1 MTKKTYALAGLG
13 LTTLLL
19 ASCSGDN
26 VEEIQSAV
34 GEMDQIHG
42 NIVDEMNGLSE
53 EEMNLQTTFDEALA
67 SDDQMST
74 FADGSAPVFE
84 NISSRRD
91 RIETINTL
99 REDFESQEEI
109 IADYDGDSLSE
120 EELSGLNAK
129 IDEFSG
135 QLESFTSNYE
145 TSLTAQEDYFTS
157 IGSEDAT
164 YDTFSSG
171 ITELNEQTAANK
183 EELVQLDHS
192 LVEVKDHITQVQEMI
207 QSTMT
212 ENE

>member
-34 GEMDQIHG
+34 GEIDQIHG
-42 NIVDEMNGLSE
+42 SIVDEINGLSE
-53 EEMNLQTTFDEALA
+53 EEMNLQTTFDDSLA

-84 NISSRRD
+84 NITSRRD

-135 QLESFTSNYE
+135 QLGSFTSNYE
-145 TSLTAQEDYFTS
+145 SSLTAQEDYFTS

-164 YDTFSSG
+164 YDTFSNG

-183 EELVQLDHS
+183 EELVQLDRS